1 MPVSNNVEVPEELV
15 ALHRINGYT
24 VENAKLKDQ
33 FHHYGTIFLRRLADA
48 LGLAP
53 EHYELRSNRGGM
65 AVSGEVTLH
74 SDDIYIQL
82 AEFGTTVGVKM
93 LFRTCNHR
101 EDYCGHE
108 NHYSSLSVLS
118 LPEHGANVVARIRRL
133 LEAER
138 AAKRARLDALAI

>member
-1 MPVSNNVEVPEELV
+1 MPASNVVEVPAELIKL
-15 ALHRINGYT
+15 ARINGYT
-24 VENAKLKDQ
+24 PEGLARKER
-33 FHHYGTIFLRRLADA
+33 FHALGKQFLRRLADT

-74 SDDIYIQL
+74 SDDLYIQL